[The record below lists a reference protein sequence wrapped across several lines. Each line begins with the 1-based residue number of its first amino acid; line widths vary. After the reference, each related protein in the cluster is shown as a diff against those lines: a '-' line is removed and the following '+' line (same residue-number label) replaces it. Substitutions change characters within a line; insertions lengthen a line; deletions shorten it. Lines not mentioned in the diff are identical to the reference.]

1 MDIVDIANN
10 IIYSDLQALLNERIK
25 DSTTH
30 HDKINIENSSAQRG
44 APLPGYF
51 RNIQRAAEFRHA
63 HSHSL
68 LPVARR
74 NSQGLCQHTG

>member
-44 APLPGYF
+44 APLPGNF

-68 LPVARR
+68 PPA
-74 NSQGLCQHTG
+74 SGPAK